1 MVQLMRAAGRV
12 ERALE
17 EVCAAHGLTHDQYNV
32 LRILRGAHPH
42 GHPRYEIAA
51 RLISRAP
58 DVTRLVG
65 RLVRAGLV
73 ERYRSEQD
81 QRLSMARVT
90 DAGLRLLAEVD
101 PEIREVH
108 ESLAA
113 DLNAEE
119 VRALG
124 SLCNAVQGA
133 QRDGEAE

>member
-17 EVCAAHGLTHDQYNV
+17 EVCASHGLTHDQYNV

-42 GHPRYEIAA
+42 GHPRYEIAD

-65 RLVRAGLV
+65 RLVRGGLV
-73 ERYRSEQD
+73 ERYRPEED

-90 DAGLRLLAEVD
+90 GAGLRLLEEVD
-101 PEIREVH
+101 PQVRAVH
-108 ESLAA
+108 ESLASA
-113 DLNAEE
+113 LGEKE
-119 VRALG
+119 LRALG
-124 SLCNAVQGA
+124 EMCRAVE
-133 QRDGEAE
+133 EAS